1 MTQPAYGQPYGSFQ
15 VGGTVYPL
23 RSDIT
28 FLQAADPA
36 IFYMLDFYTYLI
48 QTYVGAAMIQAVN
61 LSGAP
66 ILAPVMQRYPTLPNV
81 TQMAENQ
88 FKFPLLCIGRTRSK
102 GRRKTMGWEDQRG
115 LFDLLY
121 SFPPLTA
128 GQSESLVPMLEA
140 IKEVLQHKTTQS
152 FDANYTPPGGTAGQS
167 PWGLQFASVEEIG
180 FGQDQLGE
188 SDIAEHG
195 YLPHDGNLFFP
206 CLKMHGY
213 ILERDMYVR
222 TGAGPFTGADID
234 GALASAD
241 GTVIDKFVQAA
252 TQVAPT
258 VTGVSPATGS
268 HLAGTA
274 VTVTGTGFLSGVTP
288 GRAWVLVGGYPA
300 TNVVWVSS
308 TSITCTTPAASGAS
322 SAAVPITVLNRDGQI
337 GVLPNAFTFT

>member
-213 ILERDMYVR
+213 ILERDMYVSS
-222 TGAGPFTGADID
+222 GLKFTGGDVD
-234 GALASAD
+234 GALVAAD
-241 GTVIDKFVQAA
+241 GSGTIDKFVQYSSAA
-252 TQVAPT
+252 APT
-258 VTGVSPATGS
+258 ITAVSPAS
-268 HLAGTA
+268 AAHAGGATL
-274 VTVTGTGFLSGVTP
+274 TITGTGFLP
-288 GRAWVLVGGYPA
+288 GILNIFVGGLRATSPTYVSATSATCVAPA
-300 TNVVWVSS
+300 S
-308 TSITCTTPAASGAS
+308 AGAS
-322 SAAVPITVLNRDGQI
+322 SSPVAVALLNRDGQA
-337 GVLPNAFTFT
+337 GSLAAAFTYT